1 MKSRTSFFNPTAFRK
16 DILRYS
22 PIWAFYTIFLLLV
35 LFGMADYSR
44 ESIARDVADFMA
56 PMAWINLFYGGI
68 CGVLLF
74 ADLFKNRLCNA
85 LHAFPMRR
93 EGWLVTHIVAGFLF
107 SFVPN
112 LLVAGIGAFMLWEY
126 AYIAPIW
133 LAISTMQFLFFFGT
147 AVLAATCAGNLLG
160 TAAVY
165 GITHFVTVLIFV
177 VVQLLYQPLLFGVR
191 FDGRAFY
198 HFFPLDQLDG
208 FDYVKLDYH
217 YEAVDQYV
225 EFLGLEGAAWRYVG
239 ICAGVGILAMFLACL
254 VYRRR
259 NLEAAGDFISLKP
272 LSPLFLLVCT
282 IGAGAFLYMFS
293 DLVGNKTYLFLALG
307 MIIGYFVGKMLLE
320 RTLKVFGKKSLIA
333 LGVVLLVFGSSLG
346 LTWLDPLGITT
357 YVPKVESIEAA
368 YINGADRGYNYF
380 YSDSIVP
387 EISFDS
393 YVDYDNRG
401 TFSITEP
408 EEIAALQDFHSQ
420 LTRYRPSEDDGT
432 LCSVQID
439 YKLKNGR
446 NVTRYYRV
454 GRDTPLGEQAG
465 KYFND
470 MRYIFGVNDTT
481 VLYSVFESVSLDY
494 YKGKDYIELK
504 LTDSQE
510 IAGLLDAIKKDCAAG
525 NMAQNWAYHE
535 EFDKEMNS
543 YNVEFR
549 ANDIMIPHVLNWNSR
564 YFHLTVYNDSSNTI
578 AYLESMLQLHQQEE
592 LPEDQPILDPI
603 PE

>member
-1 MKSRTSFFNPTAFRK
+1 MKSRTSFFNKTALRK

-35 LFGMADYSR
+35 LFGESDYSR
-44 ESIARDVADFMA
+44 ESIARDIVDFLA

-74 ADLFKNRLCNA
+74 GDLFKNRLCNA

-112 LLVAGIGAFMLWEY
+112 LLVTGIGAFMLWEY

-160 TAAVY
+160 TVAVY
-165 GITHFVTVLIFV
+165 GITHFVTVFIYAV
-177 VVQLLYQPLLFGVR
+177 AELLYQPLLYGVQ
-191 FDGRAFY
+191 FNGNAFFR
-198 HFFPLDQLDG
+198 FFPLNKMAG
-208 FDYVKLDYH
+208 FDYADLKVH
-217 YEAVDQYV
+217 YEQV
-225 EFLGLEGAAWRYVG
+225 EPTVQFNGLEGEAWRYIG
-239 ICAGVGILAMFLACL
+239 ICAAVGILCFFLAGL

-259 NLEAAGDFISLKP
+259 NLEDAGDFISLKP

-357 YVPKVESIEAA
+357 YVPKTENIQAA
-368 YINGADRGYNYF
+368 YINGADRGYNYY

-393 YVDYDNRG
+393 YVGYDNRG
-401 TFSITEP
+401 TFSITDP
-408 EEIAALQDFHSQ
+408 EEIVALQNFHRQ
-420 LTRYRPSEDDGT
+420 LIQYRPSKDDGT

-446 NVTRYYRV
+446 TVTRYYRV

-470 MRYIFGVNDTT
+470 MRYIFEVNDVS
-481 VLYSVFESVSLDY
+481 VLYSVFESVSMDY
-494 YKGKDYIELK
+494 YNGNDYIQIN

-510 IAGLLDAIKKDCAAG
+510 IAGLLDAIKKDCEAG

-535 EFDKEMNS
+535 EFGKEMNS
-543 YNVEFR
+543 YNVEFH
-549 ANDIMIPHVLNWNSR
+549 ANDIMIPHVLDWNSR
-564 YFHLTVYNDSSNTI
+564 FFHLTVYNDSANTVT
-578 AYLESMLQLHQQEE
+578 YLETMLQLHQMEE
-592 LPEDQPILDPI
+592 LPEDKPLLDPL